1 MATIPI
7 LRKWRNGDII
17 NARDYVYER
26 DLIVNLVNEHDQR
39 IAVLEAYKNTSE
51 SQITTLIS
59 TVSNHEGRIVTLE
72 DFKDDVE
79 QTVSNHE
86 GRIVTL
92 EDFKDDVEQKVA
104 DGYFSE
110 IIVSDTEPPNL
121 LVGGFW
127 YDIL

>member
-51 SQITTLIS
+51 GQITTLIS
-59 TVSNHEGRIVTLE
+59 TVANHGGRIVVLE
-72 DFKDDVE
+72 DFKE
-79 QTVSNHE
+79 
-86 GRIVTL
+86 
-92 EDFKDDVEQKVA
+92 DVEQKIA
-104 DGYFSE
+104 DGNFTE
-110 IIVSDTEPPNL
+110 IIVSENQPASQFI
-121 LVGGFW
+121 GGFW
-127 YDIL
+127 YDVEN